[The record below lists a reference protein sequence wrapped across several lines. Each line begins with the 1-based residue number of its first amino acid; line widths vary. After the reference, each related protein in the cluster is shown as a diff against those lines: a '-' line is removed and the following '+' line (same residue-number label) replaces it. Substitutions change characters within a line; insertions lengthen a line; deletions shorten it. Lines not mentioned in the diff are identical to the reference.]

1 MNAIRPAIVMFP
13 TDTDSELSASA
24 GNAAAHSRTP
34 VRNHD
39 DRLRRELLDLAARSG
54 LTISLVTLA
63 AMAVAAVVVHGRV
76 PDARVFTW
84 AICMVVAV
92 ALRVWLCRAWLARG
106 QIAQSSTERQSLAVR
121 LRIWE
126 MRHSAVAFLIGSTWA
141 ALAILSRGVDG
152 KLDVIVALTLTG
164 VLVVANASHSANRAS
179 YLLFA
184 LPIVIAQEIV
194 FIVGTD
200 AYDSQMALLW
210 PFFAAVL
217 YAFHRAAASTFHGN
231 LVARVDLERR
241 AAEQRAL
248 LDTLALGFVVVRDG
262 RIRDCN
268 EAFLKMMRYS
278 ADDLIGRSVRQ
289 LVPAG
294 QAVSEA
300 LRYHADVL
308 AGLRESKFVRR
319 VRGDGTLID
328 IKLDLGAVE
337 PGNPSSA
344 LVGLY
349 EDVTERLAIENA
361 FHRAVQ
367 LQRLVFES
375 AGEGIVL
382 VQGGL
387 IQHANQAF
395 GDLVGV
401 PSSRLLRQPLES
413 FFEDR
418 GGWREIEDQLN
429 ELGNVIRVERRI
441 ARSTGS
447 TLWVGVTGR
456 RVDPDLSG
464 SNESATAHESRCIWV
479 LADISAQKQRE
490 AESWHQAN
498 HDLLTGL
505 PNRRFLQDRLDQA
518 LALAR
523 REATQLAV
531 LAVDL
536 DGFKSINDRH
546 GHGTGD
552 AMLAEIASRLRAA
565 IREPDT
571 IARWGGDEFVLVL
584 QDIASREAAETMAAR
599 VIACVAEPF
608 RHREHVF
615 SVGASIGIAMCP
627 EHGEHAA
634 ELIQSADLAMY
645 AAKAGG
651 GNAWRFAS
659 LAAQSPRARYRAI

>member
-1 MNAIRPAIVMFP
+1 MLPIDSNPEHSATVANTPAQ
-13 TDTDSELSASA
+13 
-24 GNAAAHSRTP
+24 SRKL
-34 VRNHD
+34 VRGLD
-39 DRLRRELLDLAARSG
+39 VRLRRELLDLAAHSG

-63 AMAVAAVVVHGRV
+63 AMVVVIVLNDRI
-76 PDARVFTW
+76 PNARMFLW
-84 AICMVVAV
+84 AACMTVAV
-92 ALRVWLCRAWLARG
+92 GLRVWLCRAWLAR
-106 QIAQSSTERQSLAVR
+106 AARDADDRKSLAYR
-121 LRIWE
+121 LRTWE
-126 MRHSAVAFLIGSTWA
+126 AWHAGVAFLVGASWA
-141 ALAILSRGVDG
+141 MLAILSRGVEG
-152 KLDVIVALTLTG
+152 RLDVIVALTLTG
-164 VLVVANASHSANRAS
+164 VLVVANASHAANRAT
-179 YLLFA
+179 YMLFA
-184 LPIVIAQEIV
+184 LPIVFAQEIEFV
-194 FIVGTD
+194 VGND
-200 AYDSQMALLW
+200 AYDRPMALIW
-210 PFFAAVL
+210 PVFAAAL
-217 YAFHRAAASTFHGN
+217 YVFHRAAASSFRGN
-231 LVARVDLERR
+231 LAARVDLERR

-248 LDTLALGFVVVRDG
+248 VDTLALGFMVVRDG

-268 EAFLKMMRYS
+268 EAFLKMMGYS
-278 ADDLIGRSVRQ
+278 ADELIGRGMHQ
-289 LVPAG
+289 LVPDGPAL
-294 QAVSEA
+294 AEA
-300 LRYHADVL
+300 QRHHADVL

-319 VRGDGTLID
+319 VRADGTLID

-401 PSSRLLRQPLES
+401 PASRLLRHALES

-418 GGWREIEDQLN
+418 EGWREIEDQLN
-429 ELGNVIRVERRI
+429 ELGNVIKVEQRI
-441 ARSTGS
+441 VRSTGPA
-447 TLWVGVTGR
+447 LWVGVTGR
-456 RVDPDLSG
+456 RVELDDP
-464 SNESATAHESRCIWV
+464 ESKDATAPHETRCIWV
-479 LADISAQKQRE
+479 LADLSAQKRRE

-498 HDLLTGL
+498 HDVLTGL

-536 DGFKSINDRH
+536 DGFKSINDSH
-546 GHGTGD
+546 GHGVGD
-552 AMLAEIASRLRAA
+552 AMLAEIASRLRGA

-571 IARWGGDEFVLVL
+571 VARWGGDEFVLVL
-584 QDIASREAAETMAAR
+584 QDIASRESAEAMAAR

-608 RHREHVF
+608 HHQEHVL

-659 LAAQSPRARYRAI
+659 PAAQSPRARYRVV

>member
-1 MNAIRPAIVMFP
+1 MLP
-13 TDTDSELSASA
+13 TDSDSELFATGS
-24 GNAAAHSRTP
+24 NTPTHSRTL
-34 VRNHD
+34 VRGHD
-39 DRLRRELLDLAARSG
+39 ERLRRELLNLAAHSG

-63 AMAVAAVVVHGRV
+63 AMAVVVTVLNGRV
-76 PDARVFTW
+76 PNARVFAW
-84 AICMVVAV
+84 GACMGVAV
-92 ALRVWLCRAWLARG
+92 ALRVWLCTAWLARARLAHG
-106 QIAQSSTERQSLAVR
+106 NGDRQSLASR
-121 LRIWE
+121 LRTWE
-126 MRHSAVAFLIGSTWA
+126 AWHAGVAFLFGAAWA

-152 KLDVIVALTLTG
+152 ELDVIVALTLTA
-164 VLVVANASHSANRAS
+164 VLVVANTSHAVNRLT

-184 LPIVIAQEIV
+184 LPIVIAQEIE
-194 FIVGTD
+194 FIIGTD
-200 AYDSQMALLW
+200 AYDLPMALLW
-210 PFFAAVL
+210 PFFAVAL
-217 YAFHRAAASTFHGN
+217 YVFHRVAASSFHAN
-231 LVARVDLERR
+231 LVARVELERR

-248 LDTLALGFVVVRDG
+248 VDTLALGFVVVRDG

-268 EAFLKMMRYS
+268 EAFLKMMGYS
-278 ADDLIGRSVRQ
+278 ADELICRSVRQ
-289 LVPAG
+289 LMPDGPAF
-294 QAVSEA
+294 EA
-300 LRYHADVL
+300 AQRHHVDVV

-319 VRGDGTLID
+319 VRADGTLID
-328 IKLDLGAVE
+328 VKLDLGAVE
-337 PGNPSSA
+337 PGNPGSA

-401 PSSRLLRQPLES
+401 PSSRLVRRPLES
-413 FFEDR
+413 FFEDCE
-418 GGWREIEDQLN
+418 GWREIEDQLN
-429 ELGNVIRVERRI
+429 SLGNVIKVERRI
-441 ARSTGS
+441 VRSTGP
-447 TLWVGVTGR
+447 TLWVSVTGR
-456 RVDPDLSG
+456 RVELDDP
-464 SNESATAHESRCIWV
+464 ESKETTAPHETRCIWV
-479 LADISAQKQRE
+479 LADLSAQKQRE

-498 HDLLTGL
+498 HDVLTGL

-536 DGFKSINDRH
+536 DGFKSINDSH
-546 GHGTGD
+546 GHGVGD
-552 AMLAEIASRLRAA
+552 AMLAEIARRLRGA

-571 IARWGGDEFVLVL
+571 VARWGGDEFVFVL
-584 QDIASREAAETMAAR
+584 QDIDSRASVATMAAR
-599 VIACVAEPF
+599 IIECVADPF
-608 RHREHVF
+608 RHQEHVL
-615 SVGASIGIAMCP
+615 SVGASIGIALCP
-627 EHGEHAA
+627 EHGEYAA

-659 LAAQSPRARYRAI
+659 LAAQSPRARYRAR